1 MKVVM
6 LQNVP
11 KVGKKY
17 ELIEVANGYG
27 RNFLIPRG
35 LAEIVTRD
43 NMGRI
48 AELTKRRALEAEK
61 EAKRLA
67 EAKDKL
73 ASITLSFVRE
83 ANEEGHTYE
92 GVSGRDIAAKI
103 EEVLGVAI
111 EASSII
117 LSKAIKELGDHK
129 VEVAIAGSNVPVTVT
144 VVAA

>member
-1 MKVVM
+1 MKIVM

-17 ELIEVANGYG
+17 ELVEVANGYG

-35 LAEIVTRD
+35 LAELVTR
-43 NMGRI
+43 NNAGRI
-48 AELTKRRALEAEK
+48 AELAKRREIEAAK
-61 EAKRLA
+61 ESKRLT

-73 ASITLSFVRE
+73 ATVALEFTRE

-111 EASSII
+111 EAAAIHME
-117 LSKAIKELGDHK
+117 KAIKELGDHK
-129 VEVAIAGSNVPVTVT
+129 VEVTINGSNVPTTVK
-144 VVAA
+144 VIAA